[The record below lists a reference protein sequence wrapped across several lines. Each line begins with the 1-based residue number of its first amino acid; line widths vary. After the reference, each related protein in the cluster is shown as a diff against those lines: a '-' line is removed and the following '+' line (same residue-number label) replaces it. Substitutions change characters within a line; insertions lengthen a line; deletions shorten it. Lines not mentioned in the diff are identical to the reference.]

1 MPPDGEQHVSSDDVL
16 FAVIYPALRRF
27 AAVVRPVEID
37 ADDLV
42 QEALVRAL
50 SVHSLAEFDD
60 PGAYLR
66 TTMVRL
72 ASNHRRRLGR
82 RHRALQRAAAATA
95 VSVVEYP
102 SDLDD
107 LRRLSPPDR
116 AVIFLSVVEG
126 LAYDEIGAV
135 LGCSAQAARTRASRA
150 LRRLRADMMEENRD
164 VGP

>member
-1 MPPDGEQHVSSDDVL
+1 
-16 FAVIYPALRRF
+16 
-27 AAVVRPVEID
+27 
-37 ADDLV
+37 
-42 QEALVRAL
+42 
-50 SVHSLAEFDD
+50 
-60 PGAYLR
+60 
-66 TTMVRL
+66 MVWW